1 MLIQMLWKKHIY
13 TPVDP
18 LWRIMECCHSRWGFS
33 LTFSSFFSP
42 TTTYQCIPHQP
53 GVSCYL
59 CLNRLSRKCLD
70 KRRELVE
77 HWHTSKRG
85 RRKLRLAS
93 VAHRG
98 RPDERWSVEGFLRM
112 KPLEMAVIERSIEGK
127 RGREAL
133 GGTESRR
140 DLPVRFRCGKCWL
153 PVDSIRASS
162 GSHVKGWGSEER
174 RGEQKSKEEEQV

>member
-1 MLIQMLWKKHIY
+1 MNIGTHQREAEENSGWLAW
-13 TPVDP
+13 
-18 LWRIMECCHSRWGFS
+18 
-33 LTFSSFFSP
+33 LT
-42 TTTYQCIPHQP
+42 
-53 GVSCYL
+53 G
-59 CLNRLSRKCLD
+59 
-70 KRRELVE
+70 
-77 HWHTSKRG
+77 
-85 RRKLRLAS
+85 A
-93 VAHRG
+93 
-98 RPDERWSVEGFLRM
+98 DERWSVEGFLRM